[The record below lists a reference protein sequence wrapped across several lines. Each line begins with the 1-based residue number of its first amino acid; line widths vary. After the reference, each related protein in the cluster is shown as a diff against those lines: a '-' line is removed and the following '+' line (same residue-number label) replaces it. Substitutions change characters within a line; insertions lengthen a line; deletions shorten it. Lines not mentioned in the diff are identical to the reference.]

1 MADNYSSIFDN
12 SSANFESTGGT
23 RQPIVVIDVTMHTG
37 EQEQI
42 VIFETDNPQ
51 MIVDEFC

>member
-12 SSANFESTGGT
+12 SLGNFESTGGT
-23 RQPIVVIDVTMHTG
+23 RQPIVVIDVKMHTG